1 MSVLPDAAEFFAAE
15 RLRWREK
22 KFQAEV
28 VRQAK
33 DLRWRVYHSYFS
45 DRSEAGFPDLV
56 LVRERV
62 VYAELKTM
70 NGRLTDR
77 QRDWIAALRDAG
89 AEAYVWRP
97 CCWNADDILRTL
109 SSRPLERAC
118 ADHLEFA

>member
-1 MSVLPDAAEFFAAE
+1 MSVLPDAAQFFSEE

-22 KFQAEV
+22 QFQAEV

-62 VYAELKTM
+62 
-70 NGRLTDR
+70 
-77 QRDWIAALRDAG
+77 AALRDAG